1 LSRSTNITDYAHL
14 NTPTPT
20 EETNDETNTGYHATV
35 TTPTIDSSTVN
46 HIVQETLALAPI
58 IDGHND
64 IAWESRIRGRMT
76 VDGLHTQPELD
87 TDIQRL
93 RTGGVGAQFWSVFV
107 EDTDNGSLAVQHTLE
122 QIDWIKRFIAAYPDD
137 LVAARS
143 AADIETAWQAG
154 KIASMLGA
162 EGGHQLA
169 NSPAVLRI
177 YAELGVRYL
186 TLTHNR
192 TSDWADAAHGNQT
205 HGGLTERGRA
215 FIGELERLGMLVDL
229 SHVAPNTM
237 HATLDIATAPVIFSH
252 SSARALYD
260 HPRNVP
266 DDVLR
271 RIPANGGI
279 VMVTFVPQFLSADFD
294 TWFTGDRNRPR
305 PQIDASNVADHIE
318 HVRKVAGLNH
328 LGFGGDYDGTEYFP
342 VGLEGVDGYPL
353 VLTELARRGW
363 SVTELAAITSGNIL
377 RILRDTD
384 AAFAGERPAPRLIQ

>member
-1 LSRSTNITDYAHL
+1 M
-14 NTPTPT
+14 
-20 EETNDETNTGYHATV
+20 
-35 TTPTIDSSTVN
+35 TTPTVDSSTVN
-46 HIVQETLALAPI
+46 HVVRETLALSPI

-76 VDGLHTQPELD
+76 VDGLHNQPELD

-143 AADIETAWQAG
+143 AADIEAAWQAG
-154 KIASMLGA
+154 KIASLLGA
-162 EGGHQLA
+162 EGAHQLA

-229 SHVAPNTM
+229 SHVAPSTM

-294 TWFTGDRNRPR
+294 TWFTGDRSRPR
-305 PQIDASNVADHIE
+305 PPIDASTVADHIE
-318 HVRKVAGLNH
+318 HVREIAGLNH

-342 VGLEGVDGYPL
+342 VSLEGVDGYPV
-353 VLTELARRGW
+353 VLAELARRGW